1 MRVVLQT
8 LQASALYMKLLLES
22 QLKVI
27 KLSHI
32 LKNLGSERERER
44 EREKEREREIAYN
57 WLVILHNDAENDQY
71 YIT

>member
-1 MRVVLQT
+1 
-8 LQASALYMKLLLES
+8 MKLLLES

-44 EREKEREREIAYN
+44 DCLQ
-57 WLVILHNDAENDQY
+57 LVSYLAQ
-71 YIT
+71 

>member
-32 LKNLGSERERER
+32 LKNLGSERERE
-44 EREKEREREIAYN
+44 IAYN

-71 YIT
+71 NIT